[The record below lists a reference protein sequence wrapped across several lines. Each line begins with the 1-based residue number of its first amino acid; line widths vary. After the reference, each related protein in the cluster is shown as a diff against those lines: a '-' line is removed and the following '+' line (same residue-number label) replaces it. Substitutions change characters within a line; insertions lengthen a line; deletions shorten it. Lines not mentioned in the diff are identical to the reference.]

1 MCVGVGIATLAVALA
16 SPVGPRVPVAA
27 ARASAASA
35 PRAVMVGMEPRRSP
49 RLRAKEPSLLADAAE
64 SAAGR
69 PGSTGGWLVRHRSLL
84 LLIALVLHKC
94 ATDGLTRWTRL
105 QTSYSGATVAVLS
118 EVFKFPLIV
127 AAICSIGGGASQI
140 APVFKE
146 ALSKPLGNCWIALC
160 YTFNNLLYFD
170 ALSALSAVAYQV
182 LSQSKT
188 VFTAG
193 LMFLLVGKRL
203 RLRQVLAIGMLI
215 AGAVTVNM
223 QELARASASATAAGV
238 APAAVLWGVFLV
250 LFSSFISALP
260 NVAYEKARA
269 GRAHVPAE
277 PRGGSRAFSASSPCG
292 RGRASRP

>member
-1 MCVGVGIATLAVALA
+1 
-16 SPVGPRVPVAA
+16 
-27 ARASAASA
+27 
-35 PRAVMVGMEPRRSP
+35 MEARRSP
-49 RLRAKEPSLLADAAE
+49 RLRAKEPSILADAAE

-269 GRAHVPAE
+269 GRVHVPAE
-277 PRGGSRAFSASSPCG
+277 PRGGSRAAREGSGRRPIDGPSPAIDPPPPPSPPSPLRFSRQRARTSTSTTCRSPSG
-292 RGRASRP
+292 S